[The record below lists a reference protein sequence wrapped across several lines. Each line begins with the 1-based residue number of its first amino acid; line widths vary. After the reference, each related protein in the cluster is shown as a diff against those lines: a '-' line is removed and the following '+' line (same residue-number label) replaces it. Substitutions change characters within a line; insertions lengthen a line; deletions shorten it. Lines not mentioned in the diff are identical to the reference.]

1 MEEKAFYEK
10 NVKPDEVLIREK
22 LNQAYPALLELR
34 KTVENVVGETVEEW
48 KFYGPKNGWGLKT
61 FLKKRNLFFLGI
73 YEGFFRITFVFGERA
88 VSKILE
94 SDIRES
100 LKKEL
105 SEARKYAE
113 GRGLSITMKDNSYI
127 EDIRK
132 LVQLKIEK

>member
-1 MEEKAFYEK
+1 MTEKAFHEK

-22 LNQAYPALLELR
+22 LNQAYPALQELR
-34 KTVENVVGETVEEW
+34 EVVKSVVGETVEEW
-48 KFYGPKNGWGLKT
+48 KFYGPKNGWILKT
-61 FLKKRNLFFLGI
+61 FLKKRNLYFIGI
-73 YEGFFRITFVFGERA
+73 YEGFFQITFVFGDRA

-113 GRGLSITMKDNSYI
+113 GRGLSITIKDNSYI
-127 EDIRK
+127 EDICK
-132 LVQLKIEK
+132 LVQFKIEK